1 MKFFGYN
8 AEDTASEKAFELRET
23 TIVTESI
30 EEIDSLIEFLQFV
43 KHSHLKVNRERE
55 NMHVHTHYRDWENA
69 LDTKGDLII
78 VTDTEKEKKIPDDIV
93 AELIEKLIS
102 DEFNNLGAL
111 EKLKILLEFF
121 HRAEDNSFVAMQVA
135 KEIFYNLNLPDEEKK
150 PHIINICSKLSSY
163 SLSPVLRRNA
173 RLMIAEVCG
182 DNELEKYLEY
192 YSSKE
197 YNEAM
202 EHRLF
207 CKNEKEK
214 AKEFRYGANVDSFI
228 ELIMHTMRN
237 IYGRKD
243 DIACLKKG
251 IKLTKDLGDGA
262 AAPAWMSIY
271 AYLHAEL
278 ACDAAIEQD
287 HDTVIEYLTK
297 YIEINENSLYKIK
310 DGDILSYGNKLL
322 FGDLAEKAVLIR
334 EGDKPVIMTSVIH
347 SRYGNVRHLSP
358 ACIFHPESLLHYFNE
373 EKSFFAL
380 HGDGR
385 FEALK
390 QRAQKLAEA
399 WIEENSL

>member
-8 AEDTASEKAFELRET
+8 AEDTAGDKAFELRET

-78 VTDTEKEKKIPDDIV
+78 VTGTEKEEKESDPAYADIV
-93 AELIEKLIS
+93 QRLDSEE
-102 DEFNNLGAL
+102 
-111 EKLKILLEFF
+111 
-121 HRAEDNSFVAMQVA
+121 
-135 KEIFYNLNLPDEEKK
+135 FYNLSETDKLKELLGYLDTSERDPMLAMKVADTVFYKLILPCEHKK
-150 PHIINICSKLSSY
+150 PNILKACGRVLAY
-163 SLSPVLRRNA
+163 SDDPVLRRKA
-173 RLMIAEVCG
+173 RLMIAEVCC

-192 YSSKE
+192 YSPKE

-207 CKNEKEK
+207 CRNEKEK
-214 AKEFRYGANVDSFI
+214 AKEFRYGANIDSFI
-228 ELIMHTMRN
+228 ELILHTMRN
-237 IYGRKD
+237 IYDRKD

-251 IKLTKDLGDGA
+251 IKLTKDLGDGVV
-262 AAPAWMSIY
+262 APAWMSIY

-278 ACDAAIEQD
+278 ACDAAIEQNN
-287 HDTVIEYLTK
+287 DTAIEYLTK
-297 YIEINENSLYKIK
+297 YIEINENSLHKIK
-310 DGDILSYGNKLL
+310 DGDILSYGNRLL

-334 EGDKPVIMTSVIH
+334 EGDKPVVMTSVIH

-358 ACIFHPESLLHYFNE
+358 ACIFHPDSLLHYFNE

-380 HGDGR
+380 HGDER

-390 QRAQKLAEA
+390 KRAEQLADD
-399 WIEENSL
+399 WIKANE